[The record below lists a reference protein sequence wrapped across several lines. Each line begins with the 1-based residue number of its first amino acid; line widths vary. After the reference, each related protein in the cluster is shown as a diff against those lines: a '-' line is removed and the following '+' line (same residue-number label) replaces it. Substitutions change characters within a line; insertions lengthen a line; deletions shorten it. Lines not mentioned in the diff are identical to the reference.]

1 MMNLSVCLISMLVIV
16 SCSSSLEEHLNEVK
30 RLELLKQKAYDVVLS
45 RQLDYEKS
53 SRQVL
58 QNQEDIKLAKKDITN
73 TEQSIEKFHEI
84 LKTSKSEFLQTH
96 ASRALS
102 QFQVDL
108 PKLKQHYLELI
119 NLQDETIPLVAESHN
134 ELLLAKSF
142 YDSIAS
148 LHTEAVILLQKQ

>member
-16 SCSSSLEEHLNEVK
+16 SCSSSSEEHLNEVK
-30 RLELLKQKAYDVVLS
+30 RLELIKQKAYDVVLS

-73 TEQSIEKFHEI
+73 TEQSIERFHEI
-84 LKTSKSEFLQTH
+84 LKTSKSEFLQRH
-96 ASRALS
+96 ASRTLS

-108 PKLKQHYLELI
+108 PKLKQHYRELI
-119 NLQDETIPLVAESHN
+119 NLHYETIPLVAESHN
-134 ELLLAKSF
+134 ELLLTKSF